1 MKNNYDKIAR
11 YYDTLSRLVFFKAQL
26 NAQIA
31 LLKDIPV
38 DSSLLIV
45 GGGTGWILEEIA
57 KIHASGLTITYVEIS
72 EKMLDLSRKRDVKQN
87 QVSFVQ
93 AAIAD
98 YVTEESFDVIMT
110 AFLFDNFSGNAA
122 VEVFEQL
129 HRYLKTSGLW
139 LFTDFYYT
147 PKTGKFWQGWLLQ
160 TMYFFFRRISD
171 VEADKL
177 VDMEPLFKRAG
188 YTIRKTQ
195 YTYQR
200 FIKSLVYL
208 KH

>member
-11 YYDTLSRLVFFKAQL
+11 YYDTLSRLVFFRAQL

-38 DSSLLIV
+38 DSNLLIV

-72 EKMLDLSRKRDVKQN
+72 EKMLGLSRKRDVKQN
-87 QVSFVQ
+87 HVRFVQ

-98 YVTEESFDVIMT
+98 YATEESFDVIIT
-110 AFLFDNFSGNAA
+110 AFLFDNFSGDAA
-122 VEVFEQL
+122 VAVFEQL
-129 HRYLKTSGLW
+129 HRYLKAFGLW

-147 PKTGKFWQGWLLQ
+147 QNTGKFWQGWLLQ